1 MFGEENDDD
10 DVAGGGASRKEC
22 ERKEEEEQEEE
33 KKKARRPTL
42 VMIEEGAINLEILLP
57 TREKEECR
65 ESIIN
70 PFRYLFIMRRGWTAA
85 EVRDKHHSR
94 HPHTAESLFDYSLL
108 CIYLLCLL
116 LLIIHNFII
125 LGSKYFPKI

>member
-1 MFGEENDDD
+1 MFGKENDDD

-85 EVRDKHHSR
+85 EARDKHHSR
-94 HPHTAESLFDYSLL
+94 HPHTAQQGVY
-108 CIYLLCLL
+108 
-116 LLIIHNFII
+116 LIIIPH
-125 LGSKYFPKI
+125 SY

>member
-22 ERKEEEEQEEE
+22 ERKEEGEQVEEE

-42 VMIEEGAINLEILLP
+42 VMIEEGAINFEILLP

-85 EVRDKHHSR
+85 EARDKHHSR
-94 HPHTAESLFDYSLL
+94 HPHTAQQRVY
-108 CIYLLCLL
+108 
-116 LLIIHNFII
+116 LIIPH
-125 LGSKYFPKI
+125 SY

>member
-1 MFGEENDDD
+1 MFGEEDDDD
-10 DVAGGGASRKEC
+10 DVAEGGASWKEC
-22 ERKEEEEQEEE
+22 ESKEEEEE

-42 VMIEEGAINLEILLP
+42 TEEGAINFEILLP

-85 EVRDKHHSR
+85 EARDKHHSR
-94 HPHTAESLFDYSLL
+94 HPHTAQQRVY
-108 CIYLLCLL
+108 
-116 LLIIHNFII
+116 LIIPH
-125 LGSKYFPKI
+125 SY

>member
-1 MFGEENDDD
+1 MFGEEDDDD
-10 DVAGGGASRKEC
+10 DVAEGGASWKEC
-22 ERKEEEEQEEE
+22 ESKEEEEEEEEEE

-42 VMIEEGAINLEILLP
+42 VMTEEGAINFEILLP

-85 EVRDKHHSR
+85 EARDKHHSR
-94 HPHTAESLFDYSLL
+94 HPHTAQQRVY
-108 CIYLLCLL
+108 I
-116 LLIIHNFII
+116 
-125 LGSKYFPKI
+125 

>member
-22 ERKEEEEQEEE
+22 ERKEEGEQEEE

-42 VMIEEGAINLEILLP
+42 VMIEEGAINFEILLP

-70 PFRYLFIMRRGWTAA
+70 SFRYQSIMRRGWTAA
-85 EVRDKHHSR
+85 EVRDRPHSR
-94 HPHTAESLFDYSLL
+94 LPHTQQRVMIPHS
-108 CIYLLCLL
+108 YLLYLQTNCAA
-116 LLIIHNFII
+116 
-125 LGSKYFPKI
+125 

>member
-1 MFGEENDDD
+1 M
-10 DVAGGGASRKEC
+10 AGGGASRKEC

-42 VMIEEGAINLEILLP
+42 VIIEEGAINLEILLP

-70 PFRYLFIMRRGWTAA
+70 PFRYLFI
-85 EVRDKHHSR
+85 
-94 HPHTAESLFDYSLL
+94 
-108 CIYLLCLL
+108 
-116 LLIIHNFII
+116 N
-125 LGSKYFPKI
+125 

>member
-1 MFGEENDDD
+1 MLGEENDDD

-33 KKKARRPTL
+33 KKKARSPTL

-85 EVRDKHHSR
+85 EARDIHHSR
-94 HPHTAESLFDYSLL
+94 HPHTAQHPL
-108 CIYLLCLL
+108 
-116 LLIIHNFII
+116 
-125 LGSKYFPKI
+125 